1 MREPREPNHRRHEDG
16 NSKEGEG
23 RMNDK
28 LRQAREDYFQAKLQY
43 GLVCNT
49 EWEAVA
55 YHRLQEAW
63 ERLRAIIREVKG
75 GVA

>member
-1 MREPREPNHRRHEDG
+1 
-16 NSKEGEG
+16 
-23 RMNDK
+23 MNDK

-55 YHRLQEAW
+55 YHRMQEAW
-63 ERLRAIIREVKG
+63 ERLRAVIREVKG
-75 GVA
+75 GVACRCGGID

>member
-1 MREPREPNHRRHEDG
+1 
-16 NSKEGEG
+16 
-23 RMNDK
+23 MNDA

-55 YHRLQEAW
+55 YHRMQEAW
-63 ERLRAIIREVKG
+63 ERLRAVIREIKG
-75 GVA
+75 VGVA